1 VLLASPFAPEER
13 VEVPLAEPVD
23 RGGHL
28 RLERETAHL
37 TVREDVKPDLL
48 LEPEGLVDRPVLDPL
63 ELRGRQRA
71 AFEPFPRREQVRRTE
86 EAADDVGPEVG
97 HENDSSRVV
106 PVSIRRHPVS
116 TMRDI
121 LVLCPQERDRK
132 AVAAAGLDRTHRVRF
147 AGRDLDELESFDPEA
162 FLAECETLPA
172 DGVVGTKDQS
182 ALLASILAD
191 RRELPGP
198 DPESL
203 LACQH
208 KPTSREIQRRVA
220 PESTPRFAILDGRL
234 PFEPP
239 FFVKPVVGRLS
250 QKAVRIERAADLGRL
265 NGPDGYARRYGRIAA
280 LAGAPADRAHGFLAE
295 DLLSGLEVTLEGY
308 VRRGR
313 VTTIGVTD
321 SVKYPGTI
329 SFERFEYPS
338 RLTDDRTADLAA
350 LAERLVAAHGLDDA
364 FFNVEFFVPDEG
376 PPEIIEL
383 NGRLASQFAPLVHRL
398 HGRSTYDALFAL
410 ACGEDPAWASGTPGG
425 VGVSYVLRVF
435 ADALVEAVPE
445 PEDDLEILV
454 RPGVPL
460 SEQGLNDAQS
470 YRLAILYGFGETRE
484 EAVERCRA
492 RARDLTFRL
501 APLPVR

>member
-1 VLLASPFAPEER
+1 M
-13 VEVPLAEPVD
+13 
-23 RGGHL
+23 
-28 RLERETAHL
+28 RE
-37 TVREDVKPDLL
+37 
-48 LEPEGLVDRPVLDPL
+48 
-63 ELRGRQRA
+63 
-71 AFEPFPRREQVRRTE
+71 
-86 EAADDVGPEVG
+86 
-97 HENDSSRVV
+97 
-106 PVSIRRHPVS
+106 
-116 TMRDI
+116 I
-121 LVLCPQERDRK
+121 LVLCPQTRDRK
-132 AVAAAGLDRTHRVRF
+132 AVEAAELERTYRVRY
-147 AGRDLDELESFDPEA
+147 AGRDLDELDTFDPA
-162 FLAECETLPA
+162 SFLADCEALPA

-182 ALLASILAD
+182 ALLASILAG
-191 RRELPGP
+191 RRDLAGP
-198 DPESL
+198 APEAL

-220 PESTPRFAILDGRL
+220 PESTPRFALLDGRL

-250 QKAVRIERAADLGRL
+250 QKAARIDDVADLARL
-265 NGPDGYARRYGRIAA
+265 NGPDGYARRYGSIAA

-295 DLLSGLEVTLEGY
+295 DLLGGLEVTLEGY
-308 VRRGR
+308 VHRGR

-338 RLTDDRTADLAA
+338 RLAEERVTELAA
-350 LAERLVAAHGLDDA
+350 LAERLVVAHGLDDA
-364 FFNVEFFVPDEG
+364 FFNIEFFVPDQG
-376 PPEIIEL
+376 SPEIIEL

-410 ACGEDPAWASGTPGG
+410 ACGEDPAWATGTPGG
-425 VGVSYVLRVF
+425 VGVSYVVRVF

-454 RPGVPL
+454 RPGLPL
-460 SEQGLNDAQS
+460 SKQGLNDAQS